1 MKFLPTSGFK
11 WVDPKGLTWINILAV
26 VRKDVFSKLI
36 LNIWE
41 LYNDYPL
48 APDKTEIKR
57 EILSNYQL
65 RIVDLYNTPID
76 SVKKIEPNFFDK
88 EKRIEAEK
96 MVTKIEKRCTN

>member
-11 WVDPKGLTWINILAV
+11 WIDPKGFTWINILAV
-26 VRKDVFSKLI
+26 VQKDVFSKLI

-41 LYNDYPL
+41 LHNDYPL

-65 RIVDLYNTPID
+65 RIVDLYKTPIGN
-76 SVKKIEPNFFDK
+76 VKKIVPNFFDK
-88 EKRIEAEK
+88 EKRIEVEK